1 MFSGNRVR
9 LTDVTQETES
19 RAGSSDRESAV
30 VVESPVDVI
39 MVDKAR
45 R

>member
-1 MFSGNRVR
+1 MSPKKQS
-9 LTDVTQETES
+9 QE
-19 RAGSSDRESAV
+19 AGSSDRESAV